1 MHGKITFGS
10 SNSLGHLSRSPC
22 HDRVILPDVPNLI
35 FQLLLSLLRF
45 LIKSLHPPL
54 LECLDD
60 LADLQALPA
69 RWLEP
74 ALGLIVIEWVNELFL
89 VVEFNLEIEGV
100 NIGIGELASTH
111 ALNELEISLGKL
123 NVSVIEVIA
132 DLFPPILVVLSLYE
146 LVQLVLLNHLGNL
159 LTLDIVALMIVEVVP
174 VSWDVSSPQKHL
186 LIRGVI

>member
-10 SNSLGHLSRSPC
+10 SDSLGHLSRSPC

-132 DLFPPILVVLSLYE
+132 DLLPPILVVLSLYE
-146 LVQLVLLNHLGNL
+146 LVQLILFNHLGNL
-159 LTLDIVALMIVEVVP
+159 LALDIVALMIVEVVP

>member
-1 MHGKITFGS
+1 MHGKVTFGS
-10 SNSLGHLSRSPC
+10 SDSLGHLSRSPC

-100 NIGIGELASTH
+100 NFGIGELASTH

-132 DLFPPILVVLSLYE
+132 DLLPPILVVLSLYE
-146 LVQLVLLNHLGNL
+146 LVQLILFNHLGNL
-159 LTLDIVALMIVEVVP
+159 LALDIVALMIVEVVP

>member
-10 SNSLGHLSRSPC
+10 SNSLGHLSWSPC

-100 NIGIGELASTH
+100 NFGIGELASTH

-132 DLFPPILVVLSLYE
+132 DLLPPILVILSLYE
-146 LVQLVLLNHLGNL
+146 LVQLILFNHLGNL
-159 LTLDIVALMIVEVVP
+159 LALDIVALMIVEVVP